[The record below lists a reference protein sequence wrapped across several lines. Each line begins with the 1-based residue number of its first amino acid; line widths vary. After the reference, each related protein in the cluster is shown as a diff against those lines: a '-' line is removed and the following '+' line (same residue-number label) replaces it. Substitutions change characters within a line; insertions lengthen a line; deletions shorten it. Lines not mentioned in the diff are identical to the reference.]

1 MNLLVSSLWG
11 GLYLVILFL
20 LCFALVAGVKYARL
34 QAARKKRT
42 QKTEKEA
49 PEKAPEKKEVR
60 EPRPVYYLVEK
71 KTRKTPEDQL
81 RRTEKDPLRISC
93 TEIPHSRYTEPKRSD
108 SNSRRAECAAA
119 RGQSL

>member
-11 GLYLVILFL
+11 GQYLVILFL

-71 KTRKTPEDQL
+71 KRAKRPKT
-81 RRTEKDPLRISC
+81 S
-93 TEIPHSRYTEPKRSD
+93 YAEPKKIRF
-108 SNSRRAECAAA
+108 E
-119 RGQSL
+119 